1 MKNNSNSKDWK
12 FFSLLLSGMILILI
26 AMFTP
31 PLSVID
37 NSVIFVVGQLT
48 LLIGGLL
55 ECCVHIDIKNGYLH
69 IGRMSDKEHSKIPKQ
84 IEQTNEQKENGSIE

>member
-1 MKNNSNSKDWK
+1 MKNKSNDVK
-12 FFSLLLSGMILILI
+12 FFSMLLCGMILILI

-37 NSVIFVVGQLT
+37 SSVIFVVGQLT

-84 IEQTNEQKENGSIE
+84 IEQTKEKDEQKENPSE

>member
-1 MKNNSNSKDWK
+1 MKKNNSNDWK
-12 FFSLLLSGMILILI
+12 FYSMLLCGMILILI

-37 NSVIFVVGQLT
+37 SSVIFVVGQLT

-69 IGRMSDKEHSKIPKQ
+69 IGKMSDKEHNKIPKQ
-84 IEQTNEQKENGSIE
+84 TEQTDENKPQEQ

>member
-1 MKNNSNSKDWK
+1 MKKDNKDWK
-12 FFSLLLSGMILILI
+12 FYSMLICGMILILI

-37 NSVIFVVGQLT
+37 SSVIFVVGQLT

-69 IGRMSDKEHSKIPKQ
+69 IGRMSDKEYSKIPKQ
-84 IEQTNEQKENGSIE
+84 IEQTPEQKNTPQE

>member
-1 MKNNSNSKDWK
+1 MKKNNDWK
-12 FFSLLLSGMILILI
+12 FYSMLLCGMILILI

-69 IGRMSDKEHSKIPKQ
+69 VGKMSDKEYSKIPKQ
-84 IEQTNEQKENGSIE
+84 TETEQNENTPKE

>member
-1 MKNNSNSKDWK
+1 MKKSNSKDLRFWGM
-12 FFSLLLSGMILILI
+12 LVCGMILILI

-37 NSVIFVVGQLT
+37 SSVIFVVGQLT

-69 IGRMSDKEHSKIPKQ
+69 IGRMSDKEYSKIPKQ
-84 IEQTNEQKENGSIE
+84 IEETDEQKDTPSEP